1 MILQRE
7 NDLKILV
14 VHVGGFFFLKGL
26 LIVSNWSFVVFD
38 VSLSHFS
45 VCFFFLSSLDNS
57 ETPGRKY
64 SSWPVFPPEFQVFYL
79 TESLF
84 NLNYT
89 RITLY
94 VDCNGIDFLFQTL
107 RRIHCAHASKTQQN
121 CNNNLH
127 IKLLRRKSKYY
138 TWRQESSKVAKQSKK
153 VFKTFQG
160 CIQMKRFLLKTS
172 G

>member
-7 NDLKILV
+7 NDLKVLV
-14 VHVGGFFFLKGL
+14 VYLGGFFFLEGL
-26 LIVSNWSFVVFD
+26 LIFSNWSFVVFD
-38 VSLSHFS
+38 VSLSHFLS
-45 VCFFFLSSLDNS
+45 VSSSFLLRITLKHQFVSVLLDLCFLQNFRF
-57 ETPGRKY
+57 
-64 SSWPVFPPEFQVFYL
+64 L

-94 VDCNGIDFLFQTL
+94 VDCNGIDFVFQTL

-138 TWRQESSKVAKQSKK
+138 NWKQESSKVAKQSKN
-153 VFKTFQG
+153 VFKTFQS
-160 CIQMKRFLLKTS
+160 CIQMKRFFLKTS